1 MPAEQNSFCAIC
13 GCFMANYVSFMEKR
27 AKHAAAMFVY
37 TEKARR
43 AQIHC
48 VFLTVVL
55 LQLLL
60 CVNDIERNQG
70 PEPNMEMLLQGLFT
84 QQDVKFQTLFGQQL
98 ETQFQTMENALM
110 L

>member
-60 CVNDIERNQG
+60 CANNIETNPG
-70 PEPNMEMLLQGLFT
+70 PDPDVETLFQGLFT
-84 QQDVKFQTLFGQQL
+84 QQEVKFQIL
-98 ETQFQTMENALM
+98 
-110 L
+110 